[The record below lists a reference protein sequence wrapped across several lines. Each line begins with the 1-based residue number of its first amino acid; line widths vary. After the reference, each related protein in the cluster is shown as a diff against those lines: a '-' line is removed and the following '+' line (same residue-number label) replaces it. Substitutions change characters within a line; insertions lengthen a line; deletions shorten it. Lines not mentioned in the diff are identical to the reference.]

1 MPTDILNPV
10 ALELLLS
17 LSLGVGLAAAC
28 GFRIFVPF
36 LVMSIAAQSG
46 HLNLAPSWEW
56 ISSWPALAILAVAT
70 LLEVTAYYI
79 PWLDNLLDTIA
90 TPAAV
95 VAGIVAGAAVITGM
109 SPLLTWTLAAIAGGG
124 VAGIV
129 QASTVLLRGMSTTTT
144 LGGGNAV
151 VASGELAGA
160 VGMTLLAIL
169 LPGLALL
176 AVLLGLFWIAHRLR
190 RLRVAAR

>member
-151 VASGELAGA
+151 VASSELAGA

>member
-90 TPAAV
+90 TPAAAPARRSLRRSPISTERERSRWSDPAASNSM
-95 VAGIVAGAAVITGM
+95 AGLG
-109 SPLLTWTLAAIAGGG
+109 LRQLWGG
-124 VAGIV
+124 
-129 QASTVLLRGMSTTTT
+129 
-144 LGGGNAV
+144 
-151 VASGELAGA
+151 ASGPWPL
-160 VGMTLLAIL
+160 T
-169 LPGLALL
+169 
-176 AVLLGLFWIAHRLR
+176 
-190 RLRVAAR
+190 